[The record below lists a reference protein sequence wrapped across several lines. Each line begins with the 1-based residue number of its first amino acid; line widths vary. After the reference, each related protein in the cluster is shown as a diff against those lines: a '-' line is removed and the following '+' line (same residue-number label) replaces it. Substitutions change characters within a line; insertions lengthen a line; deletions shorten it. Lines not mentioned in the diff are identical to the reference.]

1 MTSTAEL
8 WVAADKAI
16 LANDS
21 KAANEIYDI
30 ISRREPS
37 TPDDFLS
44 VGLAA
49 YRTGNV
55 SRALEVLEAG
65 HARYPGM
72 PALAENFLRVG
83 VEANQVDRLLKSLQP
98 SAGKEACE
106 RLNALRTNW
115 NTQVG
120 LIHYAARAGF
130 WQVANAG
137 IEAMIS
143 ACPDTI
149 PLWRLSDILL
159 TLGRKPDADRI
170 YRSLAARP
178 AENSELALYKALS
191 LERLSNPE
199 GAADRLEAELSKWPG
214 AAYLREHLF
223 RISLG
228 MGQIERIVRLVD
240 PGGEADPLAAEALF
254 SQFSDNLHH
263 LQLFDY
269 FLAKGNLSLVMRRLD
284 LGGSSPYGGSILWQ
298 LADKMDRYGF
308 ASESREIRQTLID
321 RPRLTALDAF
331 FAAAAALR
339 LSGVSVALEILED
352 AQRKFSPHVEVQRLY
367 LQLCA
372 NQADYERYSRFT
384 KSLGLEDDKTAN
396 SIADFYSVA
405 ARNKATGSFV
415 LKYKVVQRMCAPR
428 EFEAVKAAFLDAVA
442 EAETPSSQANALV
455 FSSRYLDLD
464 EPFSS
469 QLWETLRGK
478 AAEEGDTGGATL
490 EQKQRALEMLFRLTP
505 PIIQAGAK
513 GSARQID
520 EFTEACRTLALRP
533 IQMREPIQ
541 DMTRDWT
548 PWQYIFCSGAIDR
561 YNSAIAALE
570 NLAFKT
576 WPRLNQ
582 TAAHVSA
589 GLAGPGQGRRIRI
602 GFITHDSMPM
612 MSGLLNG
619 FDPAVFE
626 TVYLRPGLRGQS
638 RAAATW
644 IERAERIVAFP
655 DDDSYAAIDAIA
667 SEQLDIV
674 ISGPSMASM
683 FFPMMARLAHLQ
695 MVLLEP
701 NWTDGLTNA
710 DYYISW
716 KPAEPN
722 DPRAFYRTKAAF
734 LDHPPYFIERP
745 VVEPHISRQSR
756 DEVRKRLLG
765 VGASDRVYVCANTPP
780 KIHPDMDAIFRRLL
794 EADPDGVLVILRGDF
809 PPSETLRT
817 RLQQELGALS
827 ERVKFLPGLKQEE
840 AHRLLLSVDCCL
852 DSFPLC
858 GMSSSFDA
866 TMLGVPLVTLPSSI
880 PFGRWTAAIYDYIG
894 VSGLTARDR
903 DEYLEIA
910 LRLAK
915 DSAWR
920 SQLAEELREKA
931 ARFVESADSST
942 EFRWFI
948 AQAWQRHL
956 IGLPPADWINKEW
969 RS

>member
-37 TPDDFLS
+37 TPEDFLS

-49 YRTGNV
+49 YRMGNV

-65 HARYPGM
+65 HVRHPGM

-83 VEANQVDRLLKSLQP
+83 VEANQVDRLLKSLEP

-106 RLNALRTNW
+106 RLSAQRTNW

-143 ACPDTI
+143 ACPETI

-159 TLGRKPDADRI
+159 AHGRKPDADRI

-199 GAADRLEAELSKWPG
+199 GAADFLEAELLRRPG

-321 RPRLTALDAF
+321 RPRSTPLDAF
-331 FAAAAALR
+331 FAALAAFR
-339 LSGVSVALEILED
+339 LFDTSLSLQILED
-352 AQRKFSPHVEVQRLY
+352 AQRKFSSDAELQRLY

-372 NQADYERYSRFT
+372 SQADYERFSRFK
-384 KSLGLEDDKTAN
+384 KSLGLGDDNGISSITA
-396 SIADFYSVA
+396 FYSKA
-405 ARNKATGSFV
+405 ARNMAAESFV
-415 LKYKVVQRMCAPR
+415 LNYKVIQSACAPR
-428 EFEAVKAAFLDAVA
+428 EFEAVTAAFLDAVA
-442 EAETPSSQANALV
+442 EAETPSSRANALV
-455 FSSRYLDLD
+455 FFAGYLDLD
-464 EPFSS
+464 EQFSL
-469 QLWETLRGK
+469 QLWEALRSK
-478 AAEEGDTGGATL
+478 LAKEGDTDGLTL

-505 PIIQAGAK
+505 RAIQAGAEQ
-513 GSARQID
+513 SARQIE
-520 EFTEACRTLALRP
+520 EFTEACRALALRP
-533 IQMREPIQ
+533 VQMREPIQ
-541 DMTRDWT
+541 DMANGWT
-548 PWQYIFCSGAIDR
+548 PWQYIFCTGAIDR
-561 YNSAIAALE
+561 YSSAIAVLE
-570 NLAFKT
+570 KLAFTT

-589 GLAGPGQGRRIRI
+589 GFAGPGQGRRIRI

-626 TVYLRPGLRGQS
+626 TVYLHPGTIGKNRT
-638 RAAATW
+638 APAW
-644 IERAERIVAFP
+644 IERAERTVAFP
-655 DDDSYAAIDAIA
+655 DMDSYAAIDAIA
-667 SEQLDIV
+667 SEQLDIIV
-674 ISGPSMASM
+674 SGPSMAAI

-701 NWTDGLTNA
+701 NWTDGFTNA

-722 DPRAFYRTKAAF
+722 DPRAFYRTKTAF

-745 VVEPHISRQSR
+745 VVEPHISQQSR

-765 VGASDRVYVCANTPP
+765 VSASHRVYLCANTPP
-780 KIHPDMDAIFRRLL
+780 KIHSDMDPMFRKLL
-794 EADPDGVLVILRGDF
+794 ETDPDGVLVILRSEF
-809 PPSETLRT
+809 PPCKTLRA
-817 RLQQELGALS
+817 RFQQELGALS
-827 ERVKFLPGLKQEE
+827 ERVKFLPTLKQED

-894 VSGLTARDR
+894 VSGLIARDG

-920 SQLAEELREKA
+920 SQLAEELREKS
-931 ARFVESADSST
+931 ARFIESDDSST

-948 AQAWQRHL
+948 AQAWRRHL
-956 IGLPPADWINKEW
+956 DGLPPADWIDRDW